1 MSAPRTLGE
10 VLDDAEKTLAVAG
23 AWAPRQDAETLAAHV
38 LGRPAQELPVDE
50 PLGAAATGRLQE
62 LLADRARR
70 VPVEY
75 LTGRARLGGIDIEV
89 GPGVFVPRK
98 HTEPLLAWGLKVL
111 ENVENPVVV
120 DLCTGSAAIAL
131 AVAHA
136 RPDATVHAVELAP
149 DALSW
154 ARRNVAARAAAGD
167 TPISLHEGDVTAP
180 DLFSGLRG
188 GVDLLLANPP
198 FVVEG
203 RVLPPEWEEHQPHP
217 ALFSGRDG
225 LAVIRAVTGAAARL
239 LRPGG
244 GVAIEHD
251 DEQAE
256 AVMSLLGELQAFED
270 IADHTDHNDLPRYTT
285 AQRI

>member
-1 MSAPRTLGE
+1 MSTARSLSE
-10 VLDDAEKTLAVAG
+10 VLDDAEKTLADAG
-23 AWAPRQDAETLAAHV
+23 AWAPREDAEALAAHV
-38 LGRPAQELPVDE
+38 LGRPAGDLPLAA
-50 PLGAAATGRLQE
+50 PLDDAAAQRLAE

-70 VPVEY
+70 TPVEY

-98 HTEPLLAWGLKVL
+98 HTEPLLAWGLSVL
-111 ENVENPVVV
+111 EGVQNPLVV

-136 RPDATVHAVELAP
+136 RPDATVHAVELDP
-149 DALSW
+149 EALRW
-154 ARRNVAARAAAGD
+154 AGHNAKIRAAAGD
-167 TPISLHEGDVTAP
+167 TPIKLHAGDVTAP
-180 DLFSGLRG
+180 DLFAELTGR
-188 GVDLLLANPP
+188 VDLLLANPP

-217 ALFSGRDG
+217 ALFSGHDG
-225 LAVIRAVTGAAARL
+225 LVVIRAVTAAAARL

-251 DEQAE
+251 DEQAD
-256 AVMSLLGELQAFED
+256 AVMSLLAGTRVFED
-270 IADHTDHNDLPRYTT
+270 IADHTDHNDLPRYST
-285 AQRI
+285 ARRI

>member
-1 MSAPRTLGE
+1 MSGPRTLGE
-10 VLDDAEKTLAVAG
+10 VLDDAEKTLADAG

-38 LGRPAQELPVDE
+38 LCRPAQQLPVDE
-50 PLGAAATGRLQE
+50 PLGAAAAGRLQD

-203 RVLPPEWEEHQPHP
+203 RMLPPEWEEHQPHP
-217 ALFSGRDG
+217 ALFSGHDG
-225 LAVIRAVTGAAARL
+225 LVVIRAVTGAAARL

-256 AVMSLLGELQAFED
+256 AVMSLLGGLQAFED

-285 AQRI
+285 ARRV

>member
-217 ALFSGRDG
+217 ALFSGHDG

-285 AQRI
+285 ARRI